1 MSAILMTA
9 PTKQQ
14 QSEPLA
20 GVHFMMQTPSCLV
33 PCQLCYSV
41 RAMKM
46 YELQEESR
54 HMPGTLDEVAKV
66 DDDADNESNGSARKG
81 ASPKP
86 Y

>member
-1 MSAILMTA
+1 
-9 PTKQQ
+9 
-14 QSEPLA
+14 
-20 GVHFMMQTPSCLV
+20 
-33 PCQLCYSV
+33 
-41 RAMKM
+41 MKM